1 MSDLDSVAGQGGEGL
16 RSTGLSGCPKI
27 PNNKSQ
33 TNHNEQNCPR
43 SAWTPTLRV
52 GSQFQNTKPVSVIW
66 YWNFE
71 FVCNLVLGIWD
82 FVDYIIPREFQI
94 STQS

>member
-1 MSDLDSVAGQGGEGL
+1 MS
-16 RSTGLSGCPKI
+16 KI
-27 PNNKSQ
+27 
-33 TNHNEQNCPR
+33 
-43 SAWTPTLRV
+43 
-52 GSQFQNTKPVSVIW
+52 QNTKPVSVIW